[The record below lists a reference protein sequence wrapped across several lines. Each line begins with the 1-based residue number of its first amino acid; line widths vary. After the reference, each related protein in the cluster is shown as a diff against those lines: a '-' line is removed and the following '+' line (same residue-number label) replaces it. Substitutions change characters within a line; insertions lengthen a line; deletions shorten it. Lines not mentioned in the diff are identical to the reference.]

1 MATKP
6 LFAVGMDAGAA
17 RTRCVIGVLED
28 GVLRYVGHGEGPS
41 GGWTKGRIAD
51 QNAAAQSI
59 LTALREAETRAQVSV
74 KSATLGIG
82 GPSVRGNNSRS
93 SLELGRPREIV
104 QRDVN
109 RAVERA
115 SRVQLREDRLIL
127 HLMTQDFVVDS
138 HPGHRDP
145 RKMVA
150 SRLEAN
156 IHLVTASEAEHQCL
170 VAAANQAHLAVEE
183 TVFEAVAGAF
193 AAVLPEDRREGVAFV
208 DIGSQSTEIVVYYG
222 EAVQLAGSLPICG
235 DHFTRDVARGL
246 GTGIDDAE
254 LLKVEYGSAAADQ
267 TGDNSLID
275 VPSPGDREPREAPRR
290 KLNRI
295 LEARADELFGYVRG
309 ELARVGMAHALM
321 GGVVITG
328 GMARLHGMCDVAERV
343 LDCQARNGLAVGI
356 EDWPEEIDDPVWV
369 TAAGLAMYS
378 ARLRLQGELEN
389 QSAGLLGRIL
399 R

>member
-1 MATKP
+1 
-6 LFAVGMDAGAA
+6 MDAGAA